1 VSAGS
6 SLNRKLLRL
15 ALGVQLLV
23 AIATLGSV
31 AWVNL
36 RQEQRR
42 SREIE
47 AQVRES
53 IATRAN
59 VMVDN
64 HALALRGLVLDNAFT
79 DIQKLVEHAVGA
91 DHDVLYGVY
100 VSVDGKPGAY
110 ASPTLPRGE
119 PRDFAKQW
127 TELSLPADSWKS
139 DRQSQRETTQ
149 FGQKVLEVSRPVI
162 DEGEVLGVI
171 YYGFSTQPLLQALDQ
186 VRAESR
192 SALTNALT
200 SITLAVLLT
209 TLLGFVLAKRAASR
223 ITRPLESLTQA
234 AQTIAA
240 GEKGVRVQVKTQD
253 ELEVLAGAFN
263 RMQEANEDA
272 MAQLNK
278 AMEAAL
284 VASRL
289 KSEFLANMS
298 HEIRTPMNGII
309 GVSRL
314 MLRLP
319 LEGKLRRY
327 AETVETSANSLMTI
341 INDILDFSKM
351 EAGKYTLQSV
361 AFDPAATLQEVA
373 ELQSSRAWDKG
384 LELVCRQ
391 APGLP
396 QLVVGDPDRYRQV
409 LNNLVGNAVKFTDH
423 GEVFIEL
430 SVDEEKDG
438 SLILRTIVQ
447 DTGIGIKESELSKLF
462 DAFSQVDGSMVRRHG
477 GTGLGLAI
485 SRHLTELMGGKIGVK
500 TEPGVGSTFWF
511 TIEVKPAGAPKRRQL
526 NMFPEGRRAL
536 VVEANRRWARIIQ
549 EHTEAWG
556 LRCEVLQDGQ
566 PALERLRSAS
576 NDQRYDVAVV
586 GAQLRD
592 ISIEAFVRELRGVP
606 GAQTMPLI
614 VLTQLGANATLS
626 EVEREVTAQIAK
638 PLRLSE
644 LYNCIV
650 GSLSGNIRM
659 SSGAHLQ
666 APVVRADRG
675 RLLIVDD
682 NEINQ
687 YVAIEQV
694 EQAGFEA
701 DVASNGEIAV
711 AKVKA
716 NRYVAVL
723 MDCQMPVMDGYTATR
738 LIREWEGDRQ
748 HTPIIALTAHAM
760 VGEREKVLSA
770 GMDDYLSKPLKPQSL
785 ERMLDRY
792 VTSATGDMCPAN
804 EPEPGPAELDSTI
817 TRSPR
822 LSALF
827 IAHAPKTLDDL
838 DAALAA
844 GDAAAARASAHKLK
858 GSCLAIGAALL
869 AQAAEAVQQAS
880 EAKDLDSA
888 RQHAAELTAKFPG
901 VLARLTQEL
910 AEAGEKSVP
919 PRSAGSKPPVIG
931 RS

>member
-1 VSAGS
+1 
-6 SLNRKLLRL
+6 
-15 ALGVQLLV
+15 LLV

-36 RQEQRR
+36 HQEQRR

-53 IATRAN
+53 IASRAN

-91 DHDVLYGVY
+91 DRDVVYGVY
-100 VSVDGKPGAY
+100 VSVDGSPGAY

-119 PRDFAKQW
+119 ARDFTKHW

-139 DRQSQRETTQ
+139 DRPNQRETAQ
-149 FGQKVLEVSRPVI
+149 FGQNVLEVSRPVI

-171 YYGFSTQPLLQALDQ
+171 YYGFSTQPLLRALAQ

-192 SALTNALT
+192 SALTTALT
-200 SITLAVLLT
+200 SITLAVLLS
-209 TLLGFVLAKRAASR
+209 TLLGFILAKRAASR
-223 ITRPLESLTQA
+223 ITRPLESLKQA
-234 AQTIAA
+234 AESIAT
-240 GEKGVRVQVKTQD
+240 GKKGVRVQIRTQD

-263 RMQEANEDA
+263 HMQAANEDA
-272 MAQLNK
+272 MSQLSK
-278 AMEAAL
+278 AMEAAI

-314 MLRLP
+314 MLRMP

-327 AETVETSANSLMTI
+327 AETVDTSANSLMTI

-351 EAGKYTLQSV
+351 EAGKYALQSV
-361 AFDPAATLQEVA
+361 SFDPAATLQEVA

-430 SVDEEKDG
+430 SVDEKKDG
-438 SLILRTIVQ
+438 SVVLRTLVQ
-447 DTGIGIKESELSKLF
+447 DTGIGIKESDLSKLF

-485 SRHLTELMGGKIGVK
+485 SKHLTELMGGKIGVK
-500 TEPGVGSTFWF
+500 TELGVGSTFWF
-511 TIEVKPAGAPKRRQL
+511 TIEVKPSAEQKRAPP
-526 NMFPEGRRAL
+526 NAFPEGRRVL
-536 VVEANRRWARIIQ
+536 LVEANRRWARIIQ
-549 EHTEAWG
+549 EHMEAWG
-556 LRCEVLQDGQ
+556 LRCEVLQDGL
-566 PALERLRSAS
+566 PALERLRKAGTE
-576 NDQRYDVAVV
+576 RAYDIAVV

-592 ISIEAFVRELRGVP
+592 VSIETFVRELRGVP
-606 GAQTMPLI
+606 GAQTLPLI

-650 GSLSGNIRM
+650 GSLSERIRL
-659 SSGAHLQ
+659 SSGRQPQ
-666 APVVRADRG
+666 APMVKAGRG

-687 YVAIEQV
+687 YVAKEQV

-701 DVASNGEIAV
+701 DIAPNGEV
-711 AKVKA
+711 ALAKLKS
-716 NRYVAVL
+716 NRYNAVL

-760 VGEREKVLSA
+760 VGERDKVLAA
-770 GMDDYLSKPLKPQSL
+770 GMDDYLSKPLKPKSL
-785 ERMLDRY
+785 ERMLNRY
-792 VTSATGDMCPAN
+792 VTSVTGGASSESEAATGPAD
-804 EPEPGPAELDSTI
+804 LDPSI
-817 TRSPR
+817 TRSSR
-822 LSALF
+822 LAALF
-827 IAHAPKTLDDL
+827 IAHAPKTVEEMN
-838 DAALAA
+838 AALAA
-844 GDAAAARASAHKLK
+844 GDATAARASSHKLK
-858 GSCLAIGAALL
+858 GSCLAIGASLL
-869 AQAAEAVQQAS
+869 ARTAEAVQRAA
-880 EAKDLDSA
+880 EAKDLDTA
-888 RQHAAELTAKFPG
+888 RQHATEFSVGFPG

-910 AEAGEKSVP
+910 ADAGKKSAP
-919 PRSAGSKPPVIG
+919 PRSGNSRPP
-931 RS
+931 SSMHS

>member
-1 VSAGS
+1 V
-6 SLNRKLLRL
+6 
-15 ALGVQLLV
+15 LGVQLLV

-42 SREIE
+42 SSEIE
-47 AQVRES
+47 AQVRGS
-53 IATRAN
+53 IASRAN

-64 HALALRGLVLDNAFT
+64 HALALRGLVVDNAFT

-91 DHDVLYGVY
+91 DRDVVYGVY
-100 VSVDGKPGAY
+100 VSAEGIPGAY
-110 ASPTLPRGE
+110 ASPTVARGE
-119 PRDFAKQW
+119 PRDFTKQW
-127 TELSLPADSWKS
+127 TELSLPADSWKNS
-139 DRQSQRETTQ
+139 RPSQRETTQ
-149 FGQKVLEVSRPVI
+149 FGQEVLEVSRPVI

-171 YYGFSTQPLLQALDQ
+171 YYGFSTQPLLRALEQ

-192 SALTNALT
+192 SALRTALT
-200 SITLAVLLT
+200 SITLAVLLS
-209 TLLGFVLAKRAASR
+209 TLLGFVLAKRASSR
-223 ITRPLESLTQA
+223 ITRPLETLTRA
-234 AQTIAA
+234 AESIAS
-240 GEKGVRVQVKTQD
+240 GEKGVRVQLQTAD
-253 ELEVLAGAFN
+253 ELEVLGGAFN
-263 RMQEANEDA
+263 QMQQANEDA
-272 MAQLNK
+272 MAQLNR

-314 MLRLP
+314 MLRMP

-351 EAGKYTLQSV
+351 EAGKYTVQSV
-361 AFDPAATLQEVA
+361 AFDPGVTLQEVA
-373 ELQSSRAWDKG
+373 ELQSSRASDKG
-384 LELVCRQ
+384 LELVCRL

-396 QLVVGDPDRYRQV
+396 QLVVGDPDRFRQV
-409 LNNLVGNAVKFTDH
+409 LNNLVGNAVKFTDQ

-430 SVDEEKDG
+430 SLDEKKDD
-438 SLILRTIVQ
+438 SLVLRAIVQ

-462 DAFSQVDGSMVRRHG
+462 DAFSQVDGSLVRRHG

-500 TEPGVGSTFWF
+500 TEAGVGSTFWF
-511 TIEVKPAGAPKRRQL
+511 TIEVKPSIEQKRPQPK
-526 NMFPEGRRAL
+526 MFPEGRRAL

-549 EHTEAWG
+549 EHMEAWG

-566 PALERLRSAS
+566 PALERLRSAA
-576 NDQRYDVAVV
+576 REPYDVAVV

-592 ISIEAFVRELRGVP
+592 ISIEAFVRELRNVP
-606 GAQTMPLI
+606 GTKTLPLI

-650 GSLSGNIRM
+650 GSLSGTIRA
-659 SSGAHLQ
+659 SSGPDLQ
-666 APVVRADRG
+666 APVVKAGRG

-694 EQAGFEA
+694 EHAGFEA
-701 DVASNGEIAV
+701 DIASNGEAAV

-716 NRYVAVL
+716 TRYAAVL

-738 LIREWEGDRQ
+738 IIREWEGDRQ

-760 VGEREKVLSA
+760 VGERDKVLAA
-770 GMDDYLSKPLKPQSL
+770 GMDDYLSKPLRPQSL

-792 VTSATGDMCPAN
+792 VTGATQGSPSTSASEAAS
-804 EPEPGPAELDSTI
+804 AELDPSI

-822 LSALF
+822 LSTLF
-827 IAHAPKTLDDL
+827 IAHAPKTLDEVL
-838 DAALAA
+838 GALAA
-844 GDAAAARASAHKLK
+844 GEVVAARASAHKLK
-858 GSCLAIGAALL
+858 GSCLAIGATPL
-869 AQAAEAVQQAS
+869 ARAAEAVQRAA
-880 EAKDLDSA
+880 EAKDLDAARRHATELSA
-888 RQHAAELTAKFPG
+888 GFPG
-901 VLARLTQEL
+901 VIARLTQEL
-910 AEAGEKSVP
+910 ADAGKTSAP
-919 PRSAGSKPPVIG
+919 PSHRDSKPPEIG
-931 RS
+931 V